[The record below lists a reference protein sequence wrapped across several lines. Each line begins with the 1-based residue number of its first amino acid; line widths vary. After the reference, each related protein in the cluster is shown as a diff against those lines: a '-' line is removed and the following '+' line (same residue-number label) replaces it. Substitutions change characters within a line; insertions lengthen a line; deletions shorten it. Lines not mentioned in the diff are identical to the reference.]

1 MPVVLSIKAGRN
13 TLETNNPI
21 VPVLLIN
28 DAAVVYLCQNSYLAF
43 INAFNILS
51 LYFHLNLIN
60 YLRNTI
66 NYRNI
71 WAFVKQKFLNIFI
84 LAFIDISSSDEVN

>member
-28 DAAVVYLCQNSYLAF
+28 DAAVVYLCQNS
-43 INAFNILS
+43 
-51 LYFHLNLIN
+51 
-60 YLRNTI
+60 
-66 NYRNI
+66 
-71 WAFVKQKFLNIFI
+71 
-84 LAFIDISSSDEVN
+84 